1 MEEPR
6 VPDSYDDINEVVVAE
21 WREETTPAE
30 RVTQV
35 ISTTYTPVQAA
46 TVAEQAVVSP
56 KTARKHLEW
65 LADEGIVARR
75 QGDHGATLYHRS
87 AESLVT
93 ERTRRLRAEYSVE
106 ELAARI
112 ADLEADLE
120 AFRTE
125 HDVDS
130 PEDLAVRHGT
140 DTLDGGGDADSPLD
154 ESVVTR
160 WQTTRRNLA
169 FVTAALS
176 IARASEFVL
185 DERTDTASATPSQ

>member
-1 MEEPR
+1 MGKPR
-6 VPDSYDDINEVVVAE
+6 VPDSYDDVNEAVVAE

-46 TVAEQAVVSP
+46 TVAEEALVSP

-75 QGDHGATLYHRS
+75 PGDHGATLYHRS

-93 ERTRRLRAEYSVE
+93 ERARRLRAEYSLE

-112 ADLEADLE
+112 TDLEEDIKT
-120 AFRTE
+120 FRAE
-125 HDVDS
+125 YEVDS

-140 DTLDGGGDADSPLD
+140 RALEDDGEADTPLD

-169 FVTAALS
+169 FATAALS
-176 IARASEFVL
+176 VARASEFVL
-185 DERTDTASATPSQ
+185 DERTDTASATTSQ